1 MKKLSYLTILTAL
14 IALLL
19 LQGCE
24 NSSELSLL
32 GSTAQDSRLAKSVT
46 TGEAMG
52 AVKSSSD
59 EDPILEGLREASE
72 DLDDAIEEL
81 DEVLAALHPPNPI
94 FPPNPTRVLA
104 EIRLIK
110 AKANEVISKADQI
123 GDLVRGG
130 EPPRN

>member
-1 MKKLSYLTILTAL
+1 
-14 IALLL
+14 
-19 LQGCE
+19 
-24 NSSELSLL
+24 
-32 GSTAQDSRLAKSVT
+32 
-46 TGEAMG
+46 MG

-94 FPPNPTRVLA
+94 HPPNPVMVLA

-123 GDLVRGG
+123 GALVRGG